1 MSQQINL
8 ANPLLLR
15 KRYVFGVR
23 EMGLALIAI
32 VALALTW
39 AAYQHY
45 RARALDAQAAAHEAR
60 VAQAQQALG
69 RLSTAIR
76 PPSVLLAERVTF
88 ARTQAAQREAVLA
101 SLQSV
106 IEAGSKGFSERLRAL
121 AHGHVDGVW
130 LNGFV
135 LSPDYLS
142 LEGSALSVGLVG
154 DYIER
159 LGKQGPF
166 AGMKFS
172 GMEAA
177 PPRSADPAQKDAA
190 APLSAVDFTLYSGNA
205 PGSTEGKPHAP

>member
-23 EMGLALIAI
+23 EMGLALVAI
-32 VALALTW
+32 VALALAW
-39 AAYQHY
+39 AGYQHY
-45 RARALDAQAAAHEAR
+45 RARALDAEATEHEAR
-60 VAQAQQALG
+60 AAQAQHELD
-69 RLSTAIR
+69 RLSAAIR
-76 PPSVLLAERVTF
+76 PPSALLAERVSF
-88 ARTQAAQREAVLA
+88 ARAQTVQREAVLA
-101 SLQSV
+101 SLEGV
-106 IEAGSKGFSERLRAL
+106 IEKGSKGFSERLRAL
-121 AHGHVDGVW
+121 AHGRIDGVW

-135 LSPDYLS
+135 LSADYVS

-159 LGKQGPF
+159 LGRQAPF

-177 PPRSADPAQKDAA
+177 APRGADPARQDAD
-190 APLSAVDFTLYSGNA
+190 APLAAVDFTLYSGNA